1 MVSLHPADDHAGR
14 MGIPRPTPVMQQYLA
29 VKREHPEAI
38 LFFRMGD
45 FYEMF
50 YEDAEIASRELEIAL
65 TSRNKNEESPVPM
78 CGVPCRSA
86 SGYIARLIERGY
98 KVALC
103 DQMEEAS
110 AAKGL
115 VRREVVRVITPG
127 MILEEE
133 FLDARAPNFLAAV
146 VHTSGLWG
154 LARLDLST
162 GEFRA
167 TESERLEAIADEAR
181 RIAPREILLPDSAKT
196 DPRCGWV
203 RKALPEAAFSHFED
217 RAFEL
222 SRARDY
228 LTSHFGTLNLEGFGC
243 AHQRAAVAAAGAL
256 LRYVTES
263 QRQKTAHV
271 TRLEPYALEDALIL
285 DEQSRRNLELVQS
298 MRGGGR
304 RGSLLAVIDHTC
316 TPMGARTLRRWLLYP
331 LVRKTEIERRLEAV
345 AEAREKTSARRQL
358 RALLEGIYDLE
369 RLGSRVVMGQA
380 NARDLLALGRSL
392 AVLPRIQKE
401 LAVFEAE
408 LLRSRQSFDDL
419 EELARHIQTAI
430 REDAPAV
437 LNEGGLI
444 RPGYHAELD
453 DLVRIA
459 VDARGALAAIEA
471 REREATG
478 IASLKVGYNRVF
490 GYYIE
495 LPRSRVKDAPGRY
508 IRKQTLVNAER
519 FITEELKAFE
529 AKALG
534 AEQERI
540 ALEQR
545 LFLAI
550 REEAARRHPA
560 IQEAAELVS
569 RVDVLLSLAEAA
581 ERLGYVRP
589 EIFEDGRLRIDD
601 GRHPVIE
608 TLIPG
613 GRFVP
618 NSIVLDDVENQ
629 VLIITGPNM
638 AGKSTVLRQTAL
650 IAILAQMGSF
660 VPARRAEVGILDR
673 VFTRVGALDNLAE
686 GQSTFMVEMQ
696 ETANILNN
704 ATARS
709 LVVLDEIGRGTSTY
723 DGLSI
728 AWAVAEHLHDWK
740 GRGVK
745 TLFATHY
752 HELTELAET
761 RSRVRNFNIAVREW
775 NDDIIFLHKLVPG
788 GTNRSYGIQVA
799 RLAGVPRAVIERA
812 KTILR
817 RIESGGRVSLGESLE
832 PALPAPAIP
841 VQLDLFGAEEKNVL
855 EELHRVDIDRLTPI
869 EAINLL
875 HRLQGKIGGKSR

>member
-1 MVSLHPADDHAGR
+1 MS
-14 MGIPRPTPVMQQYLA
+14 IPRPTPVMQQYLA

-65 TSRNKNEESPVPM
+65 TSRNKNEDSPVPM

-146 VHTSGLWG
+146 VYSSGLWG

-167 TESERLEAIADEAR
+167 TESERPEAIEDEAR
-181 RIAPREILLPDSAKT
+181 RIAPREILLPDSAQA
-196 DPRCGWV
+196 DARCAWI

-217 RAFEL
+217 RAFEF

-228 LTSHFGTLNLEGFGC
+228 LTAHFGTLNLEGFGC

-256 LRYVTES
+256 LRYVAES

-285 DEQSRRNLELVQS
+285 DEQSRRNLELVQG

-358 RALLEGIYDLE
+358 RALLERIYDLE

-392 AVLPRIQKE
+392 AVLPRIQQE
-401 LAVFEAE
+401 LAVFAAE

-419 EELARHIQTAI
+419 EELARHIEAAI
-430 REDAPAV
+430 REDAPPV

-453 DLVRIA
+453 ELVRLA

-495 LPRSRVKDAPGRY
+495 VPRSRLKDAPGHY

-569 RVDVLLSLAEAA
+569 RVDVLVSLAEAA
-581 ERLGYVRP
+581 ERLDYVRP
-589 EIFEDGRLRIDD
+589 EIFEDGRLRIED

-618 NSIVLDDVENQ
+618 NSIRLDDEENQ

-696 ETANILNN
+696 EAANILNN

-728 AWAVAEHLHDWK
+728 AWAVAEYLHDWK

-752 HELTELAET
+752 HELTELAEI
-761 RSRVRNFNIAVREW
+761 RPRVRNFNIAVREW

-817 RIESGGRVSLGESLE
+817 RIESGGRVSLGEGPE
-832 PALPAPAIP
+832 PPPSAAAIP
-841 VQLDLFGAEEKNVL
+841 VQLDLFGEEEKNVL
-855 EELHRVDIDRLTPI
+855 EELRRVDIEHLTPI
-869 EAINLL
+869 EAIHLL
-875 HRLQGKIGGKSR
+875 HRLQEKIGGKTP

>member
-1 MVSLHPADDHAGR
+1 
-14 MGIPRPTPVMQQYLA
+14 MGIAKPTPVMQQYLA

-38 LFFRMGD
+38 VFFRMGD

-50 YEDAEIASRELEIAL
+50 YEDAEVASRELEIAL

-127 MILEEE
+127 MILDEE
-133 FLDARAPNFLAAV
+133 FLDARLPNFLAALA
-146 VHTSGLWG
+146 HAGGRWG

-167 TESERLEAIADEAR
+167 TESERPEAIEEESR
-181 RIAPREILLPDSAKT
+181 RIAPREILLPEAARNDERASWIRRAFPDSA
-196 DPRCGWV
+196 
-203 RKALPEAAFSHFED
+203 FSYLED
-217 RAFEL
+217 RAFEVA
-222 SRARDY
+222 RARDY
-228 LTSHFGTLNLEGFGC
+228 LAGHFGTLNLEGFGC
-243 AHQRAAVAAAGAL
+243 GPLRAAVAAAGAL
-256 LRYVTES
+256 LRYVAES
-263 QRQKTAHV
+263 QKQKTGHIV
-271 TRLEPYALEDALIL
+271 RLEPYVLEETLLI
-285 DEQSRRNLELVQS
+285 DEQSRRNLELVQGMKS
-298 MRGGGR
+298 GSR
-304 RGSLLAVIDHTC
+304 RGSLLAVIDRTV
-316 TPMGARTLRRWLLYP
+316 TPLGARILRQWLLYP
-331 LVRKTEIERRLEAV
+331 LLRREEIERRLDAV
-345 AEAREKTSARRQL
+345 AEAVEQASARRRL
-358 RALLEGIYDLE
+358 RGLLERVHDLE

-392 AVLPRIQKE
+392 EVLPE
-401 LAVFEAE
+401 LCRELMALDSELYRPEESFEDLRE
-408 LLRSRQSFDDL
+408 LGRTI
-419 EELARHIQTAI
+419 AAAI
-430 REDAPAV
+430 REDAPPV

-444 RPGYHAELD
+444 RPGYSAELD
-453 DLVRIA
+453 ALARMA
-459 VDARGALAAIEA
+459 TDARGVLASLEA

-478 IASLKVGYNRVF
+478 IATLKVGYNRVF

-495 LPRSRVKDAPGRY
+495 VPRSRVKDAPAHY

-519 FITEELKAFE
+519 FITEELKDFE

-534 AEQERI
+534 AEQERV
-540 ALEQR
+540 ALETR
-545 LFLAI
+545 LFFEL
-550 REEAARRHPA
+550 RQEAARRHPS
-560 IQEAAELVS
+560 IQAAAGIVS
-569 RVDVLLSLAEAA
+569 RVDALLALAETA
-581 ERLGYVRP
+581 ERQGYSRP
-589 EIFEDGRLRIDD
+589 AMFEDGRLRIED

-618 NSIVLDDVENQ
+618 NSIALDDTETQ

-728 AWAVAEHLHDWK
+728 AWAVAEHLHDRQ

-752 HELTELAET
+752 HELTELADLKP
-761 RSRVRNFNIAVREW
+761 RVRNFNIAVREW

-799 RLAGVPRAVIERA
+799 RLAGVPRPVIERA
-812 KTILR
+812 KAILR
-817 RIESGGRVSLGESLE
+817 RIEREGHVRLGKKDAEQ
-832 PALPAPAIP
+832 PAVPAALPL
-841 VQLDLFGAEEKNVL
+841 QLDLFAGEEQDVL
-855 EELHRVDIDRLTPI
+855 EELRRVDIDRLTPL
-869 EAINLL
+869 EAMNLL
-875 HRLQGKIGGKSR
+875 HRLQEKLGGKRP

>member
-1 MVSLHPADDHAGR
+1 
-14 MGIPRPTPVMQQYLA
+14 MGIAKPTPVMQQYLA

-38 LFFRMGD
+38 VFFRMGD

-50 YEDAEIASRELEIAL
+50 YEDAEVASRELEIAL
-65 TSRNKNEESPVPM
+65 TSRNKSEESPVPM

-127 MILEEE
+127 MILDAE
-133 FLDARAPNFLAAV
+133 FLDARLPNFLAAIA
-146 VHTSGLWG
+146 HAGGLWG

-167 TESERLEAIADEAR
+167 TECERPEAIEEECR
-181 RIAPREILLPDSAKT
+181 RIAPREILLAETARNDERASWVRRAFPDSA
-196 DPRCGWV
+196 
-203 RKALPEAAFSHFED
+203 FSYFED
-217 RAFEL
+217 RAFEVA
-222 SRARDY
+222 RARDY
-228 LTSHFGTLNLEGFGC
+228 LAGHFGTLNLEGFGC
-243 AHQRAAVAAAGAL
+243 GNLRAAVAAAGAL
-256 LRYVTES
+256 LRYVAES
-263 QRQKTAHV
+263 QKQKTGHIV
-271 TRLEPYALEDALIL
+271 RLEPYVLEDTLRI
-285 DEQSRRNLELVQS
+285 DEQSRRNLELVQGMKS
-298 MRGGGR
+298 GSR
-304 RGSLLAVIDHTC
+304 RGSLLAVIDRTV
-316 TPMGARTLRRWLLYP
+316 TPLGARTLRQWLLYP
-331 LVRKTEIERRLEAV
+331 LIRREEIERRLDAV
-345 AEAREKTSARRQL
+345 AEAVEQASARR
-358 RALLEGIYDLE
+358 RIRGLLERVHDLE

-392 AVLPRIQKE
+392 EVLPELCRE
-401 LAVFEAE
+401 LAGLASELYRPGETFED
-408 LLRSRQSFDDL
+408 LRVL
-419 EELARHIQTAI
+419 GGTIAAAI
-430 REDAPAV
+430 REDAPPV

-444 RPGYHAELD
+444 RPGYSAELD
-453 DLVRIA
+453 ALARIA
-459 VDARGALAAIEA
+459 TDARGVLASLEA

-478 IASLKVGYNRVF
+478 IPTLKVGYNRVF

-495 LPRSRVKDAPGRY
+495 VPRSRAKDAPAHY

-519 FITEELKAFE
+519 FITEELKDFE

-540 ALEQR
+540 ALETR
-545 LFLAI
+545 LFLEL
-550 REEAARRHPA
+550 REEAARRHPS
-560 IQEAAELVS
+560 IQAAARIVS
-569 RVDVLLSLAEAA
+569 RADALLALAEAA
-581 ERLGYVRP
+581 EHLGYTRP
-589 EIFEDGRLRIDD
+589 AIFDDGRLHIDD

-618 NSIVLDDVENQ
+618 NSITLDDTEAQ

-728 AWAVAEHLHDWK
+728 AWAVAEYLHDWK

-752 HELTELAET
+752 HELTELADLKP
-761 RSRVRNFNIAVREW
+761 RVRNFNIAVREW

-799 RLAGVPRAVIERA
+799 RLAGVPRTVIERA
-812 KTILR
+812 KAILR
-817 RIESGGRVSLGESLE
+817 RIEREGHVRLGKKEAAP
-832 PALPAPAIP
+832 PAVPAALP
-841 VQLDLFGAEEKNVL
+841 VQLDLFAGEEKDVL
-855 EELHRVDIDRLTPI
+855 EELRRLDIDRLTPL
-869 EAINLL
+869 EAMNLL
-875 HRLQGKIGGKSR
+875 HRLQEKLGGKRP

>member
-1 MVSLHPADDHAGR
+1 
-14 MGIPRPTPVMQQYLA
+14 MGTAKPTPVMQQYLA

-38 LFFRMGD
+38 VFFRMGD

-50 YEDAEIASRELEIAL
+50 YEDAEVASRELEIAL

-127 MILEEE
+127 MILDEE
-133 FLDARAPNFLAAV
+133 FLDARVPNFLAALA
-146 VHTSGLWG
+146 HTGGLWG

-167 TESERLEAIADEAR
+167 TESERPEAIEEESR
-181 RIAPREILLPDSAKT
+181 RIAPREILLPEAARNDERASWIRRAFPDSA
-196 DPRCGWV
+196 
-203 RKALPEAAFSHFED
+203 FSYLED
-217 RAFEL
+217 RAFEVA
-222 SRARDY
+222 RAREY
-228 LTSHFGTLNLEGFGC
+228 LAGHFGTLNLEGFGC
-243 AHQRAAVAAAGAL
+243 GQLRAAVAAAGAL
-256 LRYVTES
+256 LRYVAES
-263 QRQKTAHV
+263 QKQKTGHIV
-271 TRLEPYALEDALIL
+271 RLEPYVLEEALLI
-285 DEQSRRNLELVQS
+285 DEQSRRNLELVQGMKS
-298 MRGGGR
+298 GAR
-304 RGSLLAVIDHTC
+304 RGSLLAVIDRTV
-316 TPMGARTLRRWLLYP
+316 TPLGARTLRQWLLYP
-331 LVRKTEIERRLEAV
+331 LLRREEIERRLDAV
-345 AEAREKTSARRQL
+345 AEALEQASARRRL
-358 RALLEGIYDLE
+358 RGLLERVHDLE

-392 AVLPRIQKE
+392 EVLPELCRE
-401 LAVFEAE
+401 LAGLASELYRPAESFED
-408 LLRSRQSFDDL
+408 LRDL
-419 EELARHIQTAI
+419 GRTIAAAI
-430 REDAPAV
+430 REDAPPV

-444 RPGYHAELD
+444 RPGYSAELD
-453 DLVRIA
+453 ALARIA
-459 VDARGALAAIEA
+459 TDARGVLASLEA

-478 IASLKVGYNRVF
+478 IATLKVGYNRVF

-495 LPRSRVKDAPGRY
+495 VPRSRVKDAPAHY

-519 FITEELKAFE
+519 FITEELKDFE
-529 AKALG
+529 ARALG
-534 AEQERI
+534 AEQERV
-540 ALEQR
+540 ALETR
-545 LFLAI
+545 LFLEL
-550 REEAARRHPA
+550 RQEAARRHPS
-560 IQEAAELVS
+560 IQAAARIVS
-569 RVDVLLSLAEAA
+569 RVDALLALAETA
-581 ERLGYVRP
+581 ERLGYSRP
-589 EIFEDGRLRIDD
+589 AMFEDGRLRIED

-618 NSIVLDDVENQ
+618 NSITLDDSENQ

-752 HELTELAET
+752 HELTELADLKP
-761 RSRVRNFNIAVREW
+761 RVRNFNIAVREW

-799 RLAGVPRAVIERA
+799 RLAGVPGPVIERA
-812 KTILR
+812 KAILR
-817 RIESGGRVSLGESLE
+817 RIEREGHVRLGKKEAAKPPVPL
-832 PALPAPAIP
+832 ALP
-841 VQLDLFGAEEKNVL
+841 VQLDLFAGEEKDVL
-855 EELHRVDIDRLTPI
+855 EELRRIDIDRLTPL
-869 EAINLL
+869 EAMNLL
-875 HRLQGKIGGKSR
+875 HRLQEKLGGKRP

>member
-1 MVSLHPADDHAGR
+1 
-14 MGIPRPTPVMQQYLA
+14 MGIARPTPVMQQYLA

-103 DQMEEAS
+103 DQMEDAS

-127 MILEEE
+127 MILDEE
-133 FLDARAPNFLAAV
+133 FLDAKTPNFLAAV
-146 VHTSGLWG
+146 VHAGGLWG

-167 TESERLEAIADEAR
+167 TESERPEAIEDEAR

-196 DPRCGWV
+196 EARCAWI
-203 RKALPEAAFSHFED
+203 RKALAEAAFTYFED
-217 RAFEL
+217 RAFEP

-228 LTSHFGTLNLEGFGC
+228 LASHFGTLNLEGFGC
-243 AHQRAAVAAAGAL
+243 AHLRAAVAAAGGL
-256 LRYVTES
+256 LRYVAES

-271 TRLEPYALEDALIL
+271 LRLEPYALEDALIL
-285 DEQSRRNLELVQS
+285 DEQSRRNLELVQG
-298 MRGGGR
+298 MRSGGR

-316 TPMGARTLRRWLLYP
+316 TPLGARTLRRWLLYP
-331 LVRKTEIERRLEAV
+331 LVRKSEIDRRLDAV
-345 AEAREKTSARRQL
+345 AEGREKASLRRQL
-358 RALLEGIYDLE
+358 RALLEGVYDLE

-392 AVLPRIQKE
+392 AVLPRIQE
-401 LAVFEAE
+401 GLHPFEAE
-408 LLRSRQSFDDL
+408 LLHSTESFDGL
-419 EELARHIQTAI
+419 EELSRRIQAAI
-430 REDAPAV
+430 REDAPPV

-444 RPGYHAELD
+444 REGYHAELD
-453 DLVRIA
+453 ELIRIA
-459 VDARGALAAIEA
+459 TDARGALAAIEA

-495 LPRSRVKDAPGRY
+495 IPRSRVKDAPGRY

-529 AKALG
+529 ARALG

-540 ALEQR
+540 ALENR
-545 LFLAI
+545 LFLEI
-550 REEAARRHPA
+550 RDEAARLHTA
-560 IQEAAELVS
+560 IQAAAGLVS
-569 RVDVLLSLAEAA
+569 RIDALLSLAEAA
-581 ERLGYVRP
+581 ERRGYVRP
-589 EIFEDGRLRIDD
+589 EIYEDGRLRIDD

-618 NSIVLDDVENQ
+618 NSIRLDDEENQ

-673 VFTRVGALDNLAE
+673 IFTRVGALDNLAE

-728 AWAVAEHLHDWK
+728 AWAVAEYLHDWK

-761 RSRVRNFNIAVREW
+761 RPRVRNFNIAVREW

-799 RLAGVPRAVIERA
+799 RLAGVPRTVIERA
-812 KTILR
+812 KSILR
-817 RIESGGRVSLGESLE
+817 RIESGGRVNLGESAE
-832 PALPAPAIP
+832 PPPVASSLP
-841 VQLDLFGAEEKNVL
+841 VQLDLFGAQEKDVL
-855 EELHRVDIDRLTPI
+855 EELRRADIDRLTPI
-869 EAINLL
+869 EAMNLL
-875 HRLQGKIGGKSR
+875 HRLQQKIGGKAP